1 LQFPKIFGIRDPI
14 VLAGAAVAAYI
25 GLNMLTHTT
34 GVSKAKQDAAKN
46 LADIKIK
53 SKKEG
58 IKNKI
63 KEMGPDDTPVNLA
76 SRVVDMARY
85 WAKDGAAVE
94 GYRSDMEDHLL
105 KNYQPDID
113 NLKLLWRRAQT
124 SNIPADREQ
133 FIAATNH
140 MSIML
145 LNQWQIPVRTA
156 DSSFDYGDGYVEGRS
171 RPYIQENPALRDA
184 LTVAE
189 AHAQDAA
196 LSYWSFAFPEN
207 KIPDLFASGFRLTV
221 S

>member
-1 LQFPKIFGIRDPI
+1 MKLPRIPFIGTRDPV
-14 VLAGAAVAAYI
+14 VLAGGAIAAFIA
-25 GLNMLTHTT
+25 LNFVTHMT
-34 GVSKAKQDAAKN
+34 GTSKAKQDAGKT
-46 LADIKIK
+46 LKDI
-53 SKKEG
+53 KKEG
-58 IKNKI
+58 MKNKI
-63 KEMGPDDTPVNLA
+63 KEIGPDDTPVNLA

-94 GYRSDMEDHLL
+94 GYRADMEDHLL
-105 KNYQPDID
+105 KNYMPDLD
-113 NLKLLWRRAQT
+113 NLKLLFRRAET
-124 SNIPADREQ
+124 SNVPADREQ

-145 LNQWQIPVRTA
+145 LTQWQIPVRTA
-156 DSSFDYGDGYVEGRS
+156 DSSFDFGGGYVEGRS